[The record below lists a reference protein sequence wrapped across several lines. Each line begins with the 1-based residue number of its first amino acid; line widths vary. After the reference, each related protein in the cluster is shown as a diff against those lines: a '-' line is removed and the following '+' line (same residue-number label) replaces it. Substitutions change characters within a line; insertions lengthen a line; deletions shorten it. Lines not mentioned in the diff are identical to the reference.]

1 MASLEEALQRS
12 RKMIEAALAEA
23 RTELS
28 ALEARGE
35 ELRALIAQ
43 GESALGGTSVGTEAS
58 GTLHN
63 ALARVLREGGNEPM
77 TARVLADVVNERGL
91 YRKRDGGPV
100 EVNQVHARTNNYPDL
115 FEKQGSLIRL
125 RTESRML
132 DGLPETI
139 EVFKDDRD
147 TEFFSWLD
155 EHPDSYFINT
165 ERNPKPGYLVMHRPS
180 CPHFDRSPSAHW
192 TRDYIKF
199 CSDSRSDLD
208 GWAANAVGGEA
219 TLCRRCFG

>member
-1 MASLEEALQRS
+1 
-12 RKMIEAALAEA
+12 MIEASLAEA

-28 ALEARGE
+28 ALEARAE

-43 GESALGGTSVGTEAS
+43 GESSLGGPPAATEAS
-58 GTLHN
+58 ATLHN
-63 ALARVLREGGNEPM
+63 ALARVLREGGNEPR
-77 TARVLADVVNERGL
+77 TARALADAVNERGL

-132 DGLPETI
+132 DDLPETI
-139 EVFKDDRD
+139 VVFKDDRD

-155 EHPDSYFINT
+155 EHPGGYFINT
-165 ERNPKPGYLVMHRPS
+165 ERNPKPGYLVMHCPS
-180 CPHFDRSPSAHW
+180 CPHFDRSSSAHW

-208 GWAANAVGGEA
+208 EWAANAVGGEA